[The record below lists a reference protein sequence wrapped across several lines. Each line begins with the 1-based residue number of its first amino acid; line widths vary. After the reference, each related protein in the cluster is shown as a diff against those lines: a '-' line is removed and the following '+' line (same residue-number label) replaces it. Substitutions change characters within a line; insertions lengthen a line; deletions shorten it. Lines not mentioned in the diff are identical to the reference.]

1 MNCHDA
7 REGIS
12 RGGMGLTERAL
23 VHAHLMQCVECQKER
38 ASLPLLV
45 SSRQRV
51 APSCAARLTQLRVL
65 MLASLTVPGQATAR
79 VIGSARVGV
88 PRVVDL
94 LTRVGGRLSVFA
106 KRFERAATNV
116 IGATR
121 FGITRFAHLGNWLR
135 VSLMIAFR
143 RAARVAIESTR
154 VGVTRVLDRVSRVCG
169 RLSVF
174 AKRFERAA
182 ANVIGATRFG
192 ITHFAHLGNSLRVSL
207 MTAFQ
212 LAARVVIE
220 RTGVGVTRVLDR
232 VSRVRG
238 LLAVLVKR
246 FERAAANVIGA
257 TRFGITRFAHLG
269 NWLRLSLMVA
279 FQRAARVAIESTR
292 VGVTRLLD
300 LVGRVRGLLAVL
312 VKRSERVA
320 VKVIGTASFGITHFA
335 HRLTRVRVLLSI
347 SLTVSVQA
355 AGRVIAARLG
365 EAMRLLDLLPRVRR
379 LLPLLFRRSG
389 QGAVRAVGATRG
401 VGRIVVATAGGALA
415 LLEARMSLTFGAR
428 PLLKV
433 CTGIVSLA
441 VLMAAI
447 LALWPRQWPDNLM
460 ARFSAGER
468 LSRDVRRP
476 VDRNPAELAAAAP
489 LVKTSAPKP
498 VSAAEPA
505 PVEVSPPETPRVA
518 TRRKS
523 PDTQTEIPAPWR
535 RSASA
540 PLPTEAARN
549 AEASDS
555 TAAIDWLLQG
565 GSSRRR
571 IENP

>member
-94 LTRVGGRLSVFA
+94 LTRVRGLLSVFA
-106 KRFERAATNV
+106 KRSERAAASV

-143 RAARVAIESTR
+143 RAARVAIERTR
-154 VGVTRVLDRVSRVCG
+154 VGVTRGLDRVSRVRG

-174 AKRFERAA
+174 AKRSERAA
-182 ANVIGATRFG
+182 ANVIGA
-192 ITHFAHLGNSLRVSL
+192 I
-207 MTAFQ
+207 
-212 LAARVVIE
+212 
-220 RTGVGVTRVLDR
+220 
-232 VSRVRG
+232 
-238 LLAVLVKR
+238 
-246 FERAAANVIGA
+246 
-257 TRFGITRFAHLG
+257 RFGITRFAHLG
-269 NWLRLSLMVA
+269 NWLRVSLMIA
-279 FQRAARVAIESTR
+279 FRRAARVAIERTR
-292 VGVTRLLD
+292 VGVTRVLD
-300 LVGRVRGLLAVL
+300 RVSRVRGLLAVL

-347 SLTVSVQA
+347 SLTVSVRA

-379 LLPLLFRRSG
+379 LLPLLFRRAG
-389 QGAVRAVGATRG
+389 RAAVRAVGATRG

-415 LLEARMSLTFGAR
+415 LRGSRMSPTFGAR

-441 VLMAAI
+441 VLIAAI

-505 PVEVSPPETPRVA
+505 PVGVSPSETPRVA

-523 PDTQTEIPAPWR
+523 PDTRTEIPAPWR